1 MTNDGILVQICLASR
16 VDAAIVDRIVVA
28 LAKEVSF
35 ELACFFVKLLL
46 ETGNTMHNRNVLPVY
61 LVDDDVANGNL
72 AVLEEYQNVASVHGR
87 FHRAGQHD
95 HHR

>member
-28 LAKEVSF
+28 LAQEVCF

-46 ETGNTMHNRNVLPVY
+46 QAGNTMHNRNVLPID

-87 FHRAGQHD
+87 FHRAGQYD